1 MMPLLHLTVPS
12 LSSFHPPPLQTFVF
26 DVRRPDLS
34 YLSLYVYDED
44 TLSKE
49 FLAFTSLPV
58 TCVLP
63 GLRTAYLYNS
73 LGKREQDF
81 QYASVFLR
89 VAIEP
94 KSV

>member
-1 MMPLLHLTVPS
+1 VTTEITF
-12 LSSFHPPPLQTFVF
+12 SSRQIFKF

-44 TLSKE
+44 VVGNE
-49 FLAFTSLPV
+49 FIAFTSLPV
-58 TCVLP
+58 TCLLP

-81 QYASVFLR
+81 QHASVFLR

-94 KSV
+94 IAM

>member
-1 MMPLLHLTVPS
+1 MLRHLTFPS
-12 LSSFHPPPLQTFVF
+12 LSSFPTPLQTFVF

-49 FLAFTSLPV
+49 FIAFTSLPV

-89 VAIEP
+89 VSIEP
-94 KSV
+94 L